1 MNEIVGR
8 IAPAGRVLLVDATFA
23 DSTSRASRNIDR
35 VSLQEASKLNTLD
48 LAQYTKIIVS
58 SKALEA
64 ILSRV
69 NGGKN

>member
-1 MNEIVGR
+1 
-8 IAPAGRVLLVDATFA
+8 
-23 DSTSRASRNIDR
+23 
-35 VSLQEASKLNTLD
+35 LD